1 MPSNARSNTNRMVA
15 RARAPIPA
23 GRRDSVTSAQPRIQ
37 SSQSSELPAVAT
49 RAAELGAP
57 TIVVEGLTREF
68 ETGGEVIR
76 AVDGVSF
83 ACHARQMIAITG
95 PSGCGKSTLLYL
107 LGSLEKPTAGHILID
122 GLDVGALA
130 GGDADRFRRTKIGF
144 VFQSF
149 HLVPN
154 LSAVEN
160 VMLPMEIVGVPRR
173 LQRER
178 AEDLLRQVGIKE
190 DRYGHRPGKLS
201 GGQQQRI
208 AVARAL
214 ANDPTVIL
222 ADEPTGN
229 LDSNNSRRLVNLLRS
244 LAQTGRTVVVVTHER
259 SIARLADLR
268 IDMLDGRIVALD
280 DQRGRRKTTTGA
292 TTKAADDE

>member
-1 MPSNARSNTNRMVA
+1 M
-15 RARAPIPA
+15 
-23 GRRDSVTSAQPRIQ
+23 
-37 SSQSSELPAVAT
+37 
-49 RAAELGAP
+49 
-57 TIVVEGLTREF
+57 
-68 ETGGEVIR
+68 GGEVIR
-76 AVDGVSF
+76 AVDNVSF
-83 ACHARQMIAITG
+83 TCSPRQMIAITG
-95 PSGCGKSTLLYL
+95 PSGSGKSTLLYL

-122 GLDVGALA
+122 GLDVGELT
-130 GGDADRFRRTKIGF
+130 GGDADQFRRTKIGF
-144 VFQSF
+144 VFQAF

-173 LQRER
+173 RQRER

-190 DRYGHRPGKLS
+190 DRFAHRPGKLS

-208 AVARAL
+208 AIARAL

-229 LDSNNSRRLVNLLRS
+229 LDSNNSRRLLNLLRS
-244 LAQTGRTVVVVTHER
+244 LAQQGRTVVIVTHER

-268 IDMLDGRIVALD
+268 IDMLDGRIAKLD
-280 DQRGRRKTTTGA
+280 DQRDRRKAPT
-292 TTKAADDE
+292 AAARNDE

>member
-1 MPSNARSNTNRMVA
+1 MPSNARNNAHRVDSRVPAPLIGRLRSISGGQSASPRETRREVA
-15 RARAPIPA
+15 SEAPRQVDMGP
-23 GRRDSVTSAQPRIQ
+23 
-37 SSQSSELPAVAT
+37 
-49 RAAELGAP
+49 P
-57 TIVVEGLTREF
+57 TIVVEGLEREF
-68 ETGGEVIR
+68 ETGGEIIR

-83 ACHARQMIAITG
+83 SCSARQMIAITG
-95 PSGCGKSTLLYL
+95 PSGCGKTTLLYL

-122 GLDVGALA
+122 GLDVGELT
-130 GGDADRFRRTKIGF
+130 GRDADLFRRTKVGF

-173 LQRER
+173 LQRAR
-178 AEDLLRQVGIKE
+178 AEDLLHQVGIKE

-214 ANDPTVIL
+214 ANDPKVIL

-244 LAQTGRTVVVVTHER
+244 LAQQGRTVVVVTHER

-280 DQRGRRKTTTGA
+280 DQRGRRKATTT
-292 TTKAADDE
+292 TMKARDDE

>member
-1 MPSNARSNTNRMVA
+1 MK
-15 RARAPIPA
+15 
-23 GRRDSVTSAQPRIQ
+23 SAQNAPL
-37 SSQSSELPAVAT
+37 SEPIREAT
-49 RAAELGAP
+49 RAIDVGAP
-57 TIVVEGLTREF
+57 TIVVEGLTCEF

-83 ACHARQMIAITG
+83 TCSARQMIAITG

-122 GLDVGALA
+122 GLDVGELA
-130 GGDADRFRRTKIGF
+130 GHDADRFRRTKIGF
-144 VFQSF
+144 VFQAF

-178 AEDLLRQVGIKE
+178 AEDLLHQVGIKE
-190 DRYGHRPGKLS
+190 DRYDHRPGKLS

-214 ANDPTVIL
+214 ANNPTVIL

-229 LDSNNSRRLVNLLRS
+229 LDSNNTRRLVNLLRS
-244 LAQTGRTVVVVTHER
+244 LAQAGRTVVIVTHER

-280 DQRGRRKTTTGA
+280 DQRGRRKATTTTA
-292 TTKAADDE
+292 KAQDDE

>member
-1 MPSNARSNTNRMVA
+1 MPSNTRNNAHRTVA
-15 RARAPIPA
+15 RARAPMPV
-23 GRRDSVTSAQPRIQ
+23 GRSIVKSAPNSIQ
-37 SSQSSELPAVAT
+37 DEPSEGAT
-49 RAAELGAP
+49 RAVDVGTP

-76 AVDGVSF
+76 AVDGASF
-83 ACHARQMIAITG
+83 TCSARQMIAITG

-122 GLDVGALA
+122 GLDVGELA
-130 GGDADRFRRTKIGF
+130 GRDADHFRRTKIGF

-178 AEDLLRQVGIKE
+178 AEDLLHQVGIKE

-214 ANDPTVIL
+214 ANNPTVIL

-229 LDSNNSRRLVNLLRS
+229 LDSNNTRRLVNLLRS
-244 LAQTGRTVVVVTHER
+244 LAQAGRTVVIVTHER

-280 DQRGRRKTTTGA
+280 DQRGRRKTTT
-292 TTKAADDE
+292 TTTAKTQDDE